1 MPETKVSAV
10 ERIRIAIQEA
20 KDKGA
25 DPADAAKLEEDFKEF
40 LASQVAEILVML
52 LLLPLL
58 ISKIGIR
65 KILVLGVLAWPVRYI
80 IFAVGAPSWL
90 VIASLALHGFC
101 FVFFFVAAFIYTDMV
116 APRDIRHSAQSLITL
131 VTYGFG
137 NYVGS
142 LFAGWARDWFTT
154 DAGTNWTGVFL
165 IPCALTIL
173 CAVAF
178 LLFFKEEATPKLS
191 EQGRG
196 TR

>member
-1 MPETKVSAV
+1 MFYYILTAPFLTSDKIGVPGASVSGV
-10 ERIRIAIQEA
+10 MVIA
-20 KDKGA
+20 
-25 DPADAAKLEEDFKEF
+25 
-40 LASQVAEILVML
+40 QVAEIFVML

-65 KILVLGVLAWPVRYI
+65 KILILGVLAWPVRYI

-142 LFAGWARDWFTT
+142 LFAGWARDRFTT

-191 EQGRG
+191 E
-196 TR
+196 